1 MCNNI
6 EEIYLGRGRP
16 LVITLQ
22 SSSVN
27 SSFVRY
33 KKVLTEQSRLHLAFC
48 MIPTEVDI
56 IYYKYVQFYV
66 CVCFCVFYTVA
77 TEYKRIVLLH
87 QHIAGIWRNVPPF
100 RYRISHELS
109 PFHRRKEVFILKV
122 SLSIVSSIRDT
133 AKLFIEFP
141 GFIIKLNISLL
152 KTGLSTKY
160 LLTLC
165 LI

>member
-1 MCNNI
+1 
-6 EEIYLGRGRP
+6 
-16 LVITLQ
+16 
-22 SSSVN
+22 
-27 SSFVRY
+27 
-33 KKVLTEQSRLHLAFC
+33 

-66 CVCFCVFYTVA
+66 CVYFCVFYTVA
-77 TEYKRIVLLH
+77 TEYKRIVLGG
-87 QHIAGIWRNVPPF
+87 GIWRNVPPF

-109 PFHRRKEVFILKV
+109 PFSGRQEVFILKV

-141 GFIIKLNISLL
+141 EFIIKLNISLL